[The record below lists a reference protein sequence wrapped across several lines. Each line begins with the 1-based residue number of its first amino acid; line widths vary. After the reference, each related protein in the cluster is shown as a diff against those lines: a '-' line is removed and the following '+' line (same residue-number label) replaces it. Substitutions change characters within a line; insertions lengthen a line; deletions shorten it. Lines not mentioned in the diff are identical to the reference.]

1 MKLLKHLK
9 HETFETFLS
18 LHKIS
23 DTMNELEI
31 LFRQHTGEKLLS
43 KEELS
48 ASGSNRRYF
57 RLESKNT
64 SLIGVAGTSKEEN
77 QAFIT
82 MAKHF
87 RTKGIPVP
95 EFLSQTP
102 DGLFYIQEDI
112 GNTLLFDFIAEGR
125 KTGVFCE
132 PEKEMLRKTMRL
144 LPAIQVKGAEDFD
157 FSVCYPQPEFNERSI
172 LWDLNYFKYCF
183 LKSTGLEFQE
193 NRLEDDFQ
201 RLSDILLQNSSN
213 TFMYRDFQSRN
224 VMVKDN
230 EPYFI
235 DFQGGRKGPLHYDV
249 ASFLWQAKAKY
260 SDELREELLEE
271 YLTALNKLI
280 KTDETI
286 FRTQLKHFVLFRT
299 LQVLGAYGFRGYFEK
314 KPHFLQS
321 IPFAIENLR
330 EIIKNDISG
339 YPYLLDILRQMTE
352 LKQFREVDVRKPLV
366 VKVYSFS
373 YKKGIPNDD
382 SGNGGGFVFDCRA
395 VNNPGKYERYKH
407 VTGLEDSVKKFLE
420 EDGEILT
427 FLDSAYQ
434 LVDASVKRY
443 KDRGFT
449 NLMISFGCTGGQHRS
464 VYSAQKTAEHIS
476 EKFGVEV
483 QLIHREQNKEE
494 IFNSKN

>member
-1 MKLLKHLK
+1 MLV
-9 HETFETFLS
+9 S
-18 LHKIS
+18 LQQFKCSTIQIPA
-23 DTMNELEI
+23 MNELET
-31 LFRQHTGEKLLS
+31 LFEKHTNEKLLS

-57 RLESKNT
+57 RLGSKKSSVIGVEGT
-64 SLIGVAGTSKEEN
+64 SLEEN
-77 QAFIT
+77 KAFIE
-82 MAKHF
+82 MANHF
-87 RTKGIPVP
+87 KMQGLPVP
-95 EFLSQTP
+95 QVYAQTV
-102 DGLFYIQEDI
+102 DGKFYIQEDL
-112 GNTLLFDFIAEGR
+112 GDTLLFDAIAEGR

-132 PEKEMLRKTMRL
+132 PEKELLRKTMRK
-144 LPAIQVKGAEDFD
+144 LPSIQVLGAKGFD

-183 LKSTGLEFQE
+183 LKSTGLDFQE
-193 NRLEDDFQ
+193 NLLEDDFDE
-201 RLSDILLQNSSN
+201 LCKLLLQSHSN

-224 VMVKDN
+224 VMVKDG

-235 DFQGGRKGPLHYDV
+235 DFQGGRKGPLYYDV
-249 ASFLWQAKAKY
+249 ASFLWQAKAQY
-260 SDELREELLEE
+260 NAELREELLQT
-271 YLTALNKLI
+271 YLDALKELMPVD
-280 KTDETI
+280 KAD
-286 FRTQLKHFVLFRT
+286 FREQLKHFVLFRT

-321 IPFAIENLR
+321 IPFALENLR
-330 EIIKNDISG
+330 SILKNEFSE
-339 YPYLLDILRQMTE
+339 YSYLLQILKQMTE
-352 LKQFREVDVRKPLV
+352 LKQFREMSVRKPLV

-395 VNNPGKYERYKH
+395 VNNPGKYERYAH
-407 VTGLEDSVKKFLE
+407 STGLDEPVIQFLE
-420 EDGEILT
+420 EDGEILA
-427 FLDSAYQ
+427 FLEHAFE
-434 LVDASVKRY
+434 LADASVKRY

-483 QLIHREQNKEE
+483 QLVHREQNLDQ
-494 IFNSKN
+494 IFESK